1 MTTRG
6 QYQHLDPRPGSQYR
20 QLWVKGRHIR
30 TEVLYR
36 LTVGVEPRTPEEI
49 AQDYDLPVEIVHEAI
64 DYARHNQALLEA
76 ERAREE
82 ARMQRLDLHKPPLSL
97 LIRSQTHEPLPG

>member
-1 MTTRG
+1 MATRV
-6 QYQHLDPRPGSQYR
+6 QYQHLEPRPGSHYR

-30 TEVLYR
+30 AEVLYR
-36 LTVGVEPRTPEEI
+36 LTVGVEPRTPEEV
-49 AQDYDLPVEIVHEAI
+49 AQDYELPVEVIHEAI

-82 ARMQRLDLHKPPLSL
+82 VNMQQLGLHKPPFVPAD
-97 LIRSQTHEPLPG
+97 TFADA